1 MAEEQVQEE
10 VVETQEV
17 VEETTE
23 QPTAEATE
31 EVTEQAFV
39 DSMLSQIDDDD
50 VKSAGFWKNLE
61 GKDANEVGKY
71 IKELQSFAGKKG
83 DIPTKDASEEEW
95 NDFYAK
101 MGRPESIEG
110 YDFNINDDFK
120 ELVGEEAVPFFEQAI
135 DGFKEQAFKLGAS
148 TDQADELVDWY
159 LGQIATDVQE
169 TNKVNEAHYTEQ
181 EAEVKKEWGDSYD
194 GMNDGIKAMLMNNGM
209 SAENIES
216 LGITGNA
223 ALAKTLGNISKSFAD
238 DVEIGHHHTNTMAG
252 LKDQLF
258 DVNQQI
264 KELLGSTGNIPQH
277 IQDKRLDLMRKLGDN
292 L

>member
-17 VEETTE
+17 VEEVAE
-23 QPTAEATE
+23 QPTE

-39 DSMLSQIDDDD
+39 ESMLSQIDDED

-83 DIPTKDASEEEW
+83 DIPSKDASEEEW
-95 NDFYAK
+95 NEFYAK

-110 YDFNINDDFK
+110 YDFTVNDEFK

-148 TDQADELVDWY
+148 VDQADELVDWY
-159 LGQIATDVQE
+159 LGQIAEDVQE
-169 TNKVNEAHYTEQ
+169 TNKVNEQYYADQ
-181 EAEVKKEWGDSYD
+181 EAELKKEWGDAYD

-209 SAENIES
+209 SAEDVDS

-264 KELLGSTGNIPQH
+264 KELLTTTGNIPQH
-277 IQDKRLDLMRKLGDN
+277 IQEKRIDLMRKLGDN

>member
-23 QPTAEATE
+23 QATE

-39 DSMLSQIDDDD
+39 ESMLSQIDDEDI
-50 VKSAGFWKNLE
+50 KSAGFWKNLE

-83 DIPTKDASEEEW
+83 DIPSKDASEEEW
-95 NDFYAK
+95 NEFYGK
-101 MGRPESIEG
+101 MGRPDSIEG
-110 YDFNINDDFK
+110 YDFGVNDEFK

-148 TDQADELVDWY
+148 VDQADEMVDWY
-159 LGQIATDVQE
+159 LNQIAEDVQE
-169 TNKVNEAHYTEQ
+169 TNKANEAYYAEQ
-181 EAEVKKEWGDSYD
+181 EAEIKKEWGDAYD

-209 SAENIES
+209 SVEDVDS

-264 KELLGSTGNIPQH
+264 KEFLTTTGNIPQH
-277 IQDKRLDLMRKLGDN
+277 IQDKRIDLMRKLGDN